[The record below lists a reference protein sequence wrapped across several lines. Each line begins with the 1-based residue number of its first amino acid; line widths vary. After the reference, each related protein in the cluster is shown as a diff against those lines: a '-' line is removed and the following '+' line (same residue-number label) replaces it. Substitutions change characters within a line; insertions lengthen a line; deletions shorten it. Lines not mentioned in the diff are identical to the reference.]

1 VTVESRFP
9 ERELG
14 LHRARW
20 LATVDEAFHQ
30 MQLCIDAAQVSVR
43 LETYMVRVGDPA
55 ATLLA
60 ALMRARQ
67 RGVVVRVLIDAFGS
81 EDLPPDYLAGLS
93 EAGAQVAVFNP
104 KRLLR
109 LSFRNH
115 RKILACDSRCAV
127 IGGFNIAPEYA
138 GDGVDHGWCD
148 TGLRIDGPVVTDL
161 EHSFDSMF
169 DLAPFGSAAIQRF
182 RRREL
187 SAQHKNTL
195 AREGEVKLLVCG
207 PAVPGGALRRSLR
220 HDLRGAEDVAIAAGY
235 FLPSIRIRRQL
246 YQVTHRKGRVRLLL
260 AGHTDV
266 AIAKLAAEHLYAR
279 LLSRL
284 VQISEYQPQVLHAKV
299 AIMDGVTYV
308 GSCNLDR
315 RSLHINYELLLRLNW
330 PELTADARQWF
341 DRAMAL
347 STPVEAP
354 QWRQRHGYWRSV
366 WSKIAYLLLSRLDP
380 LLARRR
386 FRAIS

>member
-1 VTVESRFP
+1 MTVDSRFP
-9 ERELG
+9 ERVLG

-20 LATVDEAFHQ
+20 LATVDEAFEQ
-30 MQLCIDAAQVSVR
+30 MQRCIDAAQVSVR
-43 LETYMVRVGDPA
+43 LETYMVRVGESA
-55 ATLLA
+55 ANLLATLL
-60 ALMRARQ
+60 RARQ
-67 RGVVVRVLIDAFGS
+67 RGVAVRVLIDAFGS
-81 EDLPPDYLAGLS
+81 EDLPADYFAALS
-93 EAGAQVAVFNP
+93 AAGAQVAVFNP

-115 RKILACDSRCAV
+115 RKVLTCDSRCAV

-138 GDGVDHGWCD
+138 GDGVNRGWCD
-148 TGLRIDGPVVTDL
+148 TGLHIDGPVVAEL

-169 DLAPFGSAAIQRF
+169 DLAPFGSAAIHRF

-187 SAQHKNTL
+187 LSRHKATL
-195 AREGEVKLLVCG
+195 ACEGEVRLLVCG
-207 PAVPGGALRRSLR
+207 PAVPGSALRRSLR
-220 HDLRGAEDVAIAAGY
+220 HDLHGAKDVAIASGY
-235 FLPSIRIRRQL
+235 FLPSMRIRRQL
-246 YQVTHRKGRVRLLL
+246 YRVTHRKGRVRLLL
-260 AGHTDV
+260 AGLTDV
-266 AIAKLAAEHLYAR
+266 TIAKLAAEHLYAR
-279 LLSRL
+279 LLSRH

-299 AIMDGVTYV
+299 AIMDEITYA

-330 PELTADARQWF
+330 PELTADAREWF
-341 DRAMAL
+341 DEAMAL
-347 STPVEAP
+347 SAPVEALH
-354 QWRQRHGYWRSV
+354 WRQRHGFWRSV